1 MACGARGDALRIG
14 PSLHRDNKKNAP
26 AAELSDYIST
36 PIKKASHTAVLGRAV
51 SVLLIEQ
58 SLNRACNMFVRVVAP
73 ETKFAVGPLAQ
84 AGEWGPWHARD
95 TGS

>member
-1 MACGARGDALRIG
+1 MQKTEGTTCRKKSSPRQQ
-14 PSLHRDNKKNAP
+14 KNAP
-26 AAELSDYIST
+26 AAELSDCIST
-36 PIKKASHTAVLGRAV
+36 PIKKASHKAVPGRVV
-51 SVLLIEQ
+51 SILLIEQ

-95 TGS
+95 SGS

>member
-1 MACGARGDALRIG
+1 
-14 PSLHRDNKKNAP
+14 
-26 AAELSDYIST
+26 
-36 PIKKASHTAVLGRAV
+36 
-51 SVLLIEQ
+51 
-58 SLNRACNMFVRVVAP
+58 MFVRVVAP